1 MTAAKNEIA
10 QTYFEA
16 KSQASNN
23 GKRLEDGWL
32 QKFVDDVKER
42 RGINESIPILLKTI
56 CNRVKTVVLHPRR
69 QSLMAPVEQ
78 KLVELVLAMAKIR
91 RCLTVSETLGLAN
104 DLIKDTPLEKKPS
117 MEEELTPFGYQKR
130 RSSFG

>member
-1 MTAAKNEIA
+1 MAAAKNEIA
-10 QTYFEA
+10 QTHFEA
-16 KSQASNN
+16 KSKASNN
-23 GKRLEDGWL
+23 GRRLEDGWL
-32 QKFVDDVKER
+32 QKVVDDVKER
-42 RGINESIPILLKTI
+42 RGINESIHISLKTI
-56 CNRVKTVVLHPRR
+56 RNRVKTVVLHPGR
-69 QSLMAPVEQ
+69 QSLMAPVEP